1 MSTVENHGPLTVLR
15 LEHGKVNALD
25 LDLVRALTA
34 QLHDIAPARGLVLTG
49 TERVFCAGVDL
60 ARLVANDLDYTE
72 VFLTELDALFQTL
85 FELDVPVVAALT
97 GHAIAGGCLLAA
109 ACDYRVMGQGRIGVT
124 EALVGLPVP
133 PAGLE
138 ALRFTTGDRTAGLVL
153 SGRTVESE
161 QALAWGLID
170 EITTPE
176 RVLPR
181 ALEIAHQLTA
191 GPAETFAAHKQMLRA
206 PARDR
211 MHQAATDHG
220 PAVLDAWLAPEPRR
234 HAAGYLAGLKTR
246 QRSTGPGPWG

>member
-1 MSTVENHGPLTVLR
+1 MRNAVITVEHHGSLKVVR
-15 LEHGKVNALD
+15 LDHGKVNALD
-25 LDLVRALTA
+25 LDLVRALSRE
-34 QLHDIAPARGLVLTG
+34 LGDLGPARGVVLTG

-60 ARLVANDLDYTE
+60 TRLLASGLNYTE
-72 VFLTELDALFQTL
+72 VFLPELDALFQTL

-138 ALRFTTGDRTAGLVL
+138 ALRFTTGNRTAGLVL
-153 SGRTVESE
+153 SGRTMQGE
-161 QALAWGLID
+161 QAQAWGLID

-176 RVLPR
+176 KVLPR
-181 ALEIAHQLTA
+181 ALELAHQLAAAPT
-191 GPAETFAAHKQMLRA
+191 ETFAAHKQMLRA

-211 MHQAATDHG
+211 MRQAVTDHG
-220 PAVLDAWLAPEPRR
+220 PAVLDAWLAPGPRR
-234 HAAGYLAGLKTR
+234 LAADYLAGLKAR
-246 QRSTGPGPWG
+246 

>member
-1 MSTVENHGPLTVLR
+1 MITVEHHGPLKVVGLD
-15 LEHGKVNALD
+15 HGKVNALD
-25 LDLVRALTA
+25 LDLVRALSRE
-34 QLHDIAPARGLVLTG
+34 LDDLGPARGVVLTG
-49 TERVFCAGVDL
+49 TKRVFCAGVDL
-60 ARLVANDLDYTE
+60 AQLLANDLDYTR
-72 VFLTELDALFQTL
+72 VFLPELDALFQTL

-97 GHAIAGGCLLAA
+97 GHAIAGGCLLSA

-153 SGRTVESE
+153 SGRTVQGE

-181 ALEIAHQLTA
+181 ALELAHQLTA
-191 GPAETFAAHKQMLRA
+191 APVETFAVHKQMLRA
-206 PARDR
+206 EARDR
-211 MHQAATDHG
+211 MRLAVTDHG

-234 HAAGYLAGLKTR
+234 FAADYLAGLKAR
-246 QRSTGPGPWG
+246 